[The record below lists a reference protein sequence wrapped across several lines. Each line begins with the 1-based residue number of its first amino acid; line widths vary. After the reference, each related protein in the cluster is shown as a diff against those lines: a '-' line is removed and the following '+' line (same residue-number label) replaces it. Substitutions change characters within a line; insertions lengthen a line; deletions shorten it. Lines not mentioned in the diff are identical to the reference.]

1 MTSSIIHF
9 FLFLAVLI
17 IYIHFYNQNL
27 YPENLDI
34 YELEFI
40 NNHSLQKTC
49 DLKKPFI
56 FDYPGEPFVSEES
69 IVFTSSSNGNMN
81 DATNASNASNASA
94 DISVPYSQLDSFL
107 SSTNNSSSSNY
118 VDFNHSF
125 ANSFLPPSSVFAG
138 YNVLCGSDGVC
149 TKTFLHNYYRKFI
162 YVETGSV
169 EIYFLS
175 HKQSISPKIISDFV
189 KYEFSSN
196 TDIISLATEKC
207 TLQTGNIIYIP
218 SNCLYCIVYKDKS
231 NICIDMSYHSM
242 VSFISN
248 IHKIGLY
255 YIQQSNILQTPTN
268 IKKYEVSTK
277 STANIHN
284 HSADSADSIDS
295 TDNTDNTENPNMV
308 PLDSSG
314 NETIS

>member
-81 DATNASNASNASA
+81 DASNASA

-107 SSTNNSSSSNY
+107 SSTNNCSSSNY

-196 TDIISLATEKC
+196 TDIISLAAEKC

-277 STANIHN
+277 ATANIHN
-284 HSADSADSIDS
+284 DSINSDDSSADANNANI
-295 TDNTDNTENPNMV
+295 V
-308 PLDSSG
+308 PLALDSSG

>member
-81 DATNASNASNASA
+81 DASNASA
-94 DISVPYSQLDSFL
+94 NISVPYSQLDSFL

-277 STANIHN
+277 ATANIHN
-284 HSADSADSIDS
+284 DSINSDDIS
-295 TDNTDNTENPNMV
+295 DDANNADMV
-308 PLDSSG
+308 PLALDSSG
-314 NETIS
+314 NDTIS